1 MSAMSVEL
9 LNVIGLSNPVS
20 SLVDQAAGGAFE
32 MMAESATEGLNNMF
46 QGMTTW
52 WIGND
57 TRDLANGQAN
67 NIATTMQD
75 IVRPVTIFVAII
87 SVIMTSAKM
96 ILSRNAQPAEELF
109 RGLLTVILVS
119 GAGIA
124 AVSILTEISD
134 GFSSYIMSQA
144 GAQDFK
150 FSFGA
155 STGTALMFMFG
166 TVGMI
171 VAGVQWVL
179 MLSRDALLI
188 VFSGLL
194 PLAAAGST
202 TRTGQQFFSRV
213 TGWLLALIIYKPVAA
228 AIYWVA
234 MRLIRDAEEISA
246 GLSGLTL
253 MMLAIIALP
262 ALMRLIVPAVGPAM
276 GKGGG
281 AMAVG
286 TAVATGAVMV
296 ASGGG
301 AAAAAPA
308 ISGAANVA
316 GAGSSSLPEPQPT
329 NA

>member
-1 MSAMSVEL
+1 
-9 LNVIGLSNPVS
+9 
-20 SLVDQAAGGAFE
+20 
-32 MMAESATEGLNNMF
+32 
-46 QGMTTW
+46 MTQW
-52 WIGND
+52 WIGEETAD
-57 TRDLANGQAN
+57 VGQGQAN
-67 NIATTMQD
+67 DIAVTMQG
-75 IVRPVTIFVAII
+75 ITRPITIFVAII

-109 RGLLTVILVS
+109 RGLLTIVLVS

-124 AVSILTEISD
+124 AVSILTEMSD
-134 GFSSYIMSQA
+134 GFSSYIMSQSR
-144 GAQDFK
+144 AQEFE
-150 FSFGA
+150 FSFA
-155 STGTALMFMFG
+155 ATTATALVFVFG
-166 TVGMI
+166 TIGSM
-171 VAGVQWVL
+171 VAGIQWVL

-194 PLAAAGST
+194 PLAAAGSS
-202 TRTGQQFFSRV
+202 TRNGQQFFSRV

-234 MRLIRDAEEISA
+234 MRLIRDAEGISA
-246 GLSGLTL
+246 ALSGLTL

-262 ALMRLIVPAVGPAM
+262 ALMRLIVPAVGPAI

-296 ASGGG
+296 ASGGT

-308 ISGAANVA
+308 IAGAVNVA